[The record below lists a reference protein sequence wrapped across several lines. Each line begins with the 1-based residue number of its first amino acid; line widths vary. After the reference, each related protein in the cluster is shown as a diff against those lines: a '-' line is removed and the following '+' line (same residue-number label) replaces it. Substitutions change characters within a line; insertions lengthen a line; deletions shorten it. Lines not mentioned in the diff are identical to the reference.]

1 MNSHHEELK
10 IGLIGTGFMGKTH
23 VYGYATAD
31 RVFDLPY
38 KLELVS
44 VADVSEDL
52 AQSAAHSLGFK
63 RSTSNWLDLIDDRD
77 LDLISITSPNEFHK
91 EMAIAALE
99 AGKHVYCE
107 KPLAPTLKD
116 CDEMVCVAGKS
127 AGKTQV
133 GYGSNKPIGYYD
145 TPVGR
150 ITFRKVYGSNP
161 RVEIDADA

>member
-1 MNSHHEELK
+1 MNAHHKPLK

-23 VYGYATAD
+23 VYGYAIAD

-63 RSTSNWLDLIDDRD
+63 RATSNWLDLIDDRD

-99 AGKHVYCE
+99 AGKHVLRVPPPFC
-107 KPLAPTLKD
+107 LFFIGLFS
-116 CDEMVCVAGKS
+116 CLRRNCVA
-127 AGKTQV
+127 
-133 GYGSNKPIGYYD
+133 
-145 TPVGR
+145 
-150 ITFRKVYGSNP
+150 FLRKNSFP
-161 RVEIDADA
+161 HCFHSLFDPLFDFFC